1 MTKPLMTVQI
11 TYQDNKIKTL
21 ANIDTIDHISS
32 PIDYLIYGT
41 SGGIFVKKD
50 DIKEIIFVPQTPEV
64 EAEEVMKAEDA

>member
-11 TYQDNKIKTL
+11 RYQDNKIKTL
-21 ANIDTIDHISS
+21 ANIDTIDHVSS
-32 PIDYLIYGT
+32 PIDYLIYGV

-64 EAEEVMKAEDA
+64 EVEEVMKAEDA